1 MRMHA
6 RTGTGRRL
14 HDSML
19 FFRAYMDQWFLSE
32 ELYQHVEDVVMER
45 GTADI
50 LFRCADGWIT
60 L

>member
-1 MRMHA
+1 
-6 RTGTGRRL
+6 L